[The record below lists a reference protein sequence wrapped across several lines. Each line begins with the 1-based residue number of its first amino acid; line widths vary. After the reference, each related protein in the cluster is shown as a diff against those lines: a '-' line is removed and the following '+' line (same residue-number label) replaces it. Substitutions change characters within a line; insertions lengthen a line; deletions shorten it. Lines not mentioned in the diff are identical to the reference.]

1 MPRNSGYRGIGE
13 TPGFLRTDP
22 QPRSSIKMQP
32 ALRLDVGDFMPDFQ
46 LKDQSGTYRSLLSL
60 ALGKPLVVLLCP
72 ANEADLARDA
82 LKGLAELNRH
92 FAECAT
98 VIVINGESVERNGQL
113 VEALA
118 LPFDVLADPE
128 NWVLSIYDHRK
139 RALDGEITSLN
150 GSLACVVAD
159 ANRRI
164 AKMWRNAGG
173 TQIGHEALQAVRALP
188 REAPREI
195 RCHAPVLIVPGVFDR
210 TYCTRLID
218 LHRTGNSQPT
228 GITRGDHR
236 HRTTV
241 IDTTAKIRRDHFVVD
256 PTVGGEIKALLTKR
270 VLPELMKAFDFRPK
284 RGERFKLTCYDSS
297 EGGFFDCHR
306 DNVDP
311 TEGRRF
317 AMSLNLNT
325 EAFDGGCLRFPE
337 YGPDLYRPETG
348 AALLFSCQLAHEV
361 TPVTRGRRYA
371 LLTFFH

>member
-1 MPRNSGYRGIGE
+1 MLRKSGYRRTGE
-13 TPGFLRTDP
+13 TPGFLRTDL

-46 LKDQSGTYRSLLSL
+46 LKDHGGTYRSLLSL

-72 ANEADLARDA
+72 ANEARLARKA
-82 LKGLAELNRH
+82 LKGFAELSRQ

-98 VIVINGESVERNGQL
+98 VIVVNGESVERNGQL
-113 VEALA
+113 VEELA
-118 LPFDVLADPE
+118 LPFGVLADPE
-128 NWVLSIYDHRK
+128 NWVLSIYDLRN

-164 AKMWRNAGG
+164 VRMWRNAGD
-173 TQIGHEALQAVRALP
+173 TQIGHEALQAVHALP
-188 REAPREI
+188 RETPREI
-195 RCHAPVLIVPGVFDR
+195 RYHAPVLIVPGVLDR
-210 TYCTRLID
+210 DYCMRLID
-218 LHRTGNSQPT
+218 LHSTGNSQPT
-228 GITRGDHR
+228 GVTRGDRR

-241 IDTTAKIRRDHFVVD
+241 IDTTSKIRRDHFVVD
-256 PTVGGEIKALLTKR
+256 PSVDGEIKALLTKR

-306 DNVDP
+306 DTVDSSG
-311 TEGRRF
+311 GRRF
-317 AMSLNLNT
+317 ALSLNLNT
-325 EAFDGGCLRFPE
+325 GAFEGGCLRFPE
-337 YGPDLYRPETG
+337 YGPDLYRPDTG
-348 AALLFSCQLAHEV
+348 AALVFSCQLAHEV
-361 TPVTRGRRYA
+361 TPVTSGRRYA